1 MLHHTP
7 VMPKTPKPQ
16 NPKTP
21 GGRNLLILTDII
33 ILNIDASSLWVFIGN
48 AVYLNCAICLLPASK
63 LLHLSSLAGKACCIL
78 LLFYSGLLFFCSRS
92 LFLIRLFFNFFHPL
106 IFLYLLS
113 GFLVNPLFI
122 QFEFRYC
129 FIKYLFST
137 RVLK

>member
-1 MLHHTP
+1 ML
-7 VMPKTPKPQ
+7 
-16 NPKTP
+16 

-33 ILNIDASSLWVFIGN
+33 ILNIDASLWVFIGN
-48 AVYLNCAICLLPASK
+48 AVYLNCAVCLLPALK

-113 GFLVNPLFI
+113 GFLVNRLFF
-122 QFEFRYC
+122 QFKFRC
-129 FIKYLFST
+129 CLINYLFST